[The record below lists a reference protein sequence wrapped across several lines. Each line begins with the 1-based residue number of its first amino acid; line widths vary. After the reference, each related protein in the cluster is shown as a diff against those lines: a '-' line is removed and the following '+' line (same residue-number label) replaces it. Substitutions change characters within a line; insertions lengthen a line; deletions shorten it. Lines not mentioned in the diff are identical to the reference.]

1 LNRLRGGLRTTF
13 VALEERNFRLFF
25 IGQAVSICGSW
36 MQMIAQAWL
45 VLELTGN
52 GAMLGLVTA
61 MQWIPLLL
69 FGAWGGVIADRS
81 SKRAILLVTEV
92 ISGVLA
98 LALGLLVLTDVVQ
111 FWMVLVL
118 AGVLGLTQALGQP
131 ARQSI
136 VSELVGPAR
145 LTNGLSLTSLTINV
159 GRLVGPAMAGLAI
172 AAWDMSVCFLVNAL
186 TYIPSVVTLA
196 LISSATLYA
205 SPPVQ
210 RAKGQFV
217 DSLRYVHRTPIL
229 WVSLCLMIAIG
240 TFTYEFQVTLPLLA
254 SITFGADAAGYGFMQ
269 TALGVGAILGGFW
282 VARQAVPTNRLVTG
296 SAVAFGVVVL
306 AMAVAPTY
314 AAAIA
319 IIPLQGAASIIFST
333 LINSSLQLSSEPAM
347 RSRIM
352 ALFTLA
358 FMGTTPIG
366 GPFVGWIAQ
375 TWSPRWAFALGG
387 VVAIGAG
394 AWAWRRV
401 RHLPDPSTTAF
412 EHHHLLAS
420 EPPAPVVDVD
430 VDVDLDELV
439 QLRPRVA

>member
-1 LNRLRGGLRTTF
+1 VRRLRGGLRTTF

-25 IGQAVSICGSW
+25 IGQSVSICGSW

-69 FGAWGGVIADRS
+69 FGAWGGVIADRR

-92 ISGVLA
+92 ISGLLA
-98 LALGLLVLTDVVQ
+98 LTLGLLVLTGVVQ
-111 FWMVLVL
+111 FWMVLAL
-118 AGVLGLTQALGQP
+118 AGILGLTQALGQP

-159 GRLVGPAMAGLAI
+159 GRLLGPALAGLVI
-172 AAWDMSVCFLVNAL
+172 AVWDMSICFLVNAL

-196 LISSATLYA
+196 LISASTLYA
-205 SPPVQ
+205 TPPVQ

-229 WVSLCLMIAIG
+229 WVSLLLMIAIG
-240 TFTYEFQVTLPLLA
+240 TFTYEFQVTLPMMA
-254 SITFGADAAGYGFMQ
+254 SITFGVDAAGYGFMQ

-282 VARQAVPTNRLVTG
+282 VARRAVPTNRLVTG
-296 SAVAFGVVVL
+296 SAIAFGLVVL
-306 AMAVAPTY
+306 GMSIAPTY
-314 AAAIA
+314 AAALV

-333 LINSSLQLSSEPAM
+333 LINSSLQLSSAPEM

-352 ALFTLA
+352 ALFTLS
-358 FMGTTPIG
+358 FMGTTPVG
-366 GPFVGWIAQ
+366 GPLMGWIAEA
-375 TWSPRWAFALGG
+375 WSPRWAFAIGG
-387 VVAIGAG
+387 VVAIAAG
-394 AWAWRRV
+394 TWAWRRL
-401 RHLPDPSTTAF
+401 RHLPDPSTSAF
-412 EHHHLLAS
+412 GHHQVLTS
-420 EPPAPVVDVD
+420 EPSVESAVA
-430 VDVDLDELV
+430 DELV
-439 QLRPRVA
+439 ELRPSAA

>member
-1 LNRLRGGLRTTF
+1 VRRLRGGLRTTF

-61 MQWIPLLL
+61 MQWIPLLV
-69 FGAWGGVIADRS
+69 FGAWGGVIADRGD
-81 SKRAILLVTEV
+81 KRAILLVTEA

-98 LALGLLVLTDVVQ
+98 LTLGLLVLTDVVQ
-111 FWMVLVL
+111 FWMVLAL

-131 ARQSI
+131 ARQTI
-136 VSELVGPAR
+136 VHELVGPAR

-159 GRLVGPAMAGLAI
+159 GRLVGPAIAGLVI
-172 AAWDMSVCFLVNAL
+172 AVWDMSVCFLVNAL

-205 SPPVQ
+205 TPPAQ

-217 DSLRYVHRTPIL
+217 DSLRYVRRTPIL

-240 TFTYEFQVTLPLLA
+240 TFTYEFQVTLPLMA
-254 SITFGADAAGYGFMQ
+254 SITFGVDAAGYGFLQ

-296 SAVAFGVVVL
+296 SAVVFGLVVL
-306 AMAVAPTY
+306 GMAVAPTY
-314 AAAIA
+314 AAAIV

-333 LINSSLQLSSEPAM
+333 LINSSLQLSSEPKM
-347 RSRIM
+347 RSRVM
-352 ALFTLA
+352 ALFTLS
-358 FMGTTPIG
+358 FMGTTPVG

-387 VVAIGAG
+387 VVAVGAG
-394 AWAWRRV
+394 AWAWRRL

-412 EHHHLLAS
+412 EHRELLDP
-420 EPPAPVVDVD
+420 EPSPGAI
-430 VDVDLDELV
+430 DLSDELAD
-439 QLRPRVA
+439 LRPSAA